1 MTAHR
6 AFRRLWRILFTLV
19 PLAAACEKAPN
30 AGPLDIGPAGT
41 AKLVATEAE
50 LSPTA
55 PRLKL
60 TMVDVGQGDGMML
73 ELPGGAKVAVDGGP
87 DRYGAYKDMLD
98 GMQRVDYVLLSHAHS
113 DHYTGL
119 GNAIALLPDDC
130 DGRVYDPGL
139 ERPGITGY
147 EYFRSASGCRY
158 RSAGNGMSLAFDPQV
173 EITVAGVD
181 DMPYPSDD
189 GWGINNTS
197 MITYLRFG
205 SFAAV
210 FTGDAQTHAE
220 ERVVASYP
228 TLHANVMKI
237 GHHGSCNSTGTTFL
251 RSIKPEVALISA
263 AQGNDFG
270 HPHCQT
276 LKKLEGQGTHWYRT
290 DRNGTVTVITDG
302 QSYTVTT
309 TRGQKDDP
317 VCPRS
322 CADASDF

>member
-1 MTAHR
+1 MV
-6 AFRRLWRILFTLV
+6 LG
-19 PLAAACEKAPN
+19 CEKTPS
-30 AGPLDIGPAGT
+30 GSLDAAEAGT
-41 AKLVATEAE
+41 AKRVQSEAE
-50 LSPTA
+50 LAAGA

-60 TMVDVGQGDGMML
+60 TMVDVGQGDGFLL
-73 ELPGGAKVAVDGGP
+73 ELPSGARVAVDGGP
-87 DRYGAYKDMLD
+87 DRYGSYKDLLD
-98 GMQRVDYVLLSHAHS
+98 GMSRIDYILLSHAHS

-173 EITVAGVD
+173 DITVAGVAD
-181 DMPYPSDD
+181 APYPSDD

-205 SFAAV
+205 RFAAL
-210 FTGDAQTHAE
+210 FTGDAQTDAE
-220 ERVVASYP
+220 KRVVAAYA
-228 TLHANVMKI
+228 TLRANVMKV
-237 GHHGSCNSTGTTFL
+237 GHHGSCNATGTTFL
-251 RSIKPEVALISA
+251 RSVAPEVALISA

-276 LKKLEGQGTHWYRT
+276 LKKLAGQGSHWYRT
-290 DRNGTVTVITDG
+290 DRNGTVTIITDG
-302 QSYTVTT
+302 ESYTVVAS
-309 TRGQKDDP
+309 RGQQDDP